1 MKDLYII
8 TGATGGMGYEAAEYF
23 SKKGRLLLLDL
34 SLESLNQVKDK
45 LKGDIDIL
53 KFDITK
59 EEDINNLVSYI
70 KEVGGFKYLLHFAG
84 VSESMG
90 KSDLIYKINLIGSS
104 ILLNAVYD
112 YIKPGGVVLNVSS
125 MTAHMTKASN
135 EVIELLRKPLDK
147 DFLINI
153 LKHTENTTLAYGWS
167 KIGIIELTKI
177 EAPKWGEKEARIV
190 SISPGAILTPMVKK
204 EMEKNS
210 EAINQLINLTPMK
223 RIGMPADII
232 NLVDF
237 LISDKA
243 SFITGTDILIDGGV
257 TEVWMGYNKLNTNRI
272 DMLE

>member
-59 EEDINNLVSYI
+59 EEDINNLVLYI

-210 EAINQLINLTPMK
+210 EAINQVINLTPMK

-257 TEVWMGYNKLNTNRI
+257 TEVFKKFKK
-272 DMLE
+272 